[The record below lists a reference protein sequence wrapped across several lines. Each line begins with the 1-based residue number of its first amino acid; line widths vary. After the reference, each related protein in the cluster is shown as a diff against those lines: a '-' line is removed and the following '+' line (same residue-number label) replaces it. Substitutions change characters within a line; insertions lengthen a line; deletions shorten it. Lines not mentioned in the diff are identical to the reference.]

1 MFTSR
6 LVILGLF
13 LGNIS
18 LSFASGFPVTV
29 DNCGQKLT
37 FTQAPRRM
45 VVHDIN
51 MSEMAF
57 ALNLQSK
64 MVGVTGITGWYK
76 TTASFQRK
84 RGNIPEL
91 APKYPSLE
99 NLIAVKPDLFFAGW
113 GYGMNVG
120 GAVTP
125 ETLAPLG
132 VKTLILTE
140 SCIFTNKQRPAA
152 SMELLYG
159 DVLRLGKVFGK
170 AEDAQKLISQ
180 WKQQVTVT
188 QKSLKGKSL
197 KIFLYDSGEDKPFT
211 AGKYAMPTALI
222 EAVGSKNI
230 MSDMPT
236 SWGTSSWEVVASRQP
251 ELIIILD
258 YMTPDNVSRSKNFLA
273 NHPLMKNTPAVKNQ
287 RYVVLNY
294 PEITP
299 SPANIEAI
307 KKLAQAVNAF

>member
-1 MFTSR
+1 MIKSR
-6 LVILGLF
+6 LIVLRLF

-29 DNCGQKLT
+29 DNCGQKMT
-37 FTQAPRRM
+37 FSQAPKRM

-57 ALNLQSK
+57 ALNLQPK
-64 MVGVTGITGWYK
+64 IVGVTGISGWYK
-76 TTASFQRK
+76 TTLSFQKK
-84 RGNIPEL
+84 RGKIPEL

-125 ETLAPLG
+125 DTLSPFG
-132 VKTLILTE
+132 IKTLILTE
-140 SCIFTNKQRPAA
+140 SCVFTHKQRPAA

-159 DVLRLGKVFGK
+159 DVLRLGQVFGK
-170 AEDAQKLISQ
+170 AEEAQNLITQ
-180 WKQQVTVT
+180 WKQQIVTI
-188 QKSLKGKSL
+188 QKSVKTKQLKV
-197 KIFLYDSGEDKPFT
+197 FLYDSGEDKPFT

-222 EAVGSKNI
+222 EAIGSKNI

-236 SWGTSSWEVVASRQP
+236 SWGTSSWEVVAQRQP

-258 YMTPDNVSRSKNFLA
+258 YMTADNVSKSKKFLA
-273 NHPLMKNTPAVKNQ
+273 NHPLMKNTPAVKNK

-299 SPANIEAI
+299 SPSNIDAI
-307 KKLAQAVNAF
+307 KKLAQAVNSI